1 MVGGPYV
8 CLTCGAHYP
17 AGAEPPD
24 PCRICADERQY
35 VLVSGQAWARH
46 AALAA
51 G

>member
-1 MVGGPYV
+1 MLGGPYV

-35 VLVSGQAWARH
+35 VPVSGQAWARH